1 MPSVNEKLKNNRHFV
16 YSNVCNARIHGK
28 NPSVD
33 FVGSVDFVVFQTTF
47 NLTKQFNKKPER
59 LQIFFF
65 NYIFV
70 FQSIHFVHNNNKCL
84 TKDKLI
90 NKV

>member
-47 NLTKQFNKKPER
+47 NFTNIF
-59 LQIFFF
+59 LQLYFCF
-65 NYIFV
+65 
-70 FQSIHFVHNNNKCL
+70 SIHPFRP
-84 TKDKLI
+84 
-90 NKV
+90 